1 MFDEKIKTIL
11 DLKMWL
17 RTFLVRALWKYL
29 HQYSDVTSTGVC
41 KIKIKTT
48 TSSPEGSYWDIYR
61 KVSYNQLPFSM
72 KELYFKFTL
81 REYPKK
87 IIAGRGRVRNVHGV
101 FIPVITLLYIKD
113 KTTNLTKVLLK
124 REKDAWKEQPLTNGS
139 V

>member
-1 MFDEKIKTIL
+1 MFEEKIKTIL
-11 DLKMWL
+11 DLKVWL

-48 TSSPEGSYWDIYR
+48 TSSPEGPYWDIYR
-61 KVSYNQLPFSM
+61 KVSYNQLPFSI

-87 IIAGRGRVRNVHGV
+87 IIAGRGRVRKVHGV
-101 FIPVITLLYIKD
+101 FIPVITLLYVKD
-113 KTTNLTKVLLK
+113 KTTNLTKVILK
-124 REKDAWKEQPLTNGS
+124 REKDAWEEQPLTNS
-139 V
+139 KI